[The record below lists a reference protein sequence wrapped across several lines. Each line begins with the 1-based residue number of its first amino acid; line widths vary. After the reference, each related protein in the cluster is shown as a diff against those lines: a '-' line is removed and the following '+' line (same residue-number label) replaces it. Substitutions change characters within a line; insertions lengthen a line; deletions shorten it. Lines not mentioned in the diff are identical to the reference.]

1 MGQSRLASLG
11 VLLVAGTPVRDLLL
25 CAKHLVVAA
34 TEWQLPLSGAQ
45 RMSNGTSSALNSEH
59 DLASIPIGAK
69 LLDLCVVGVMR

>member
-1 MGQSRLASLG
+1 MR
-11 VLLVAGTPVRDLLL
+11 VLLLS
-25 CAKHLVVAA
+25 AKHLFVAA
-34 TEWQLPLSGAQ
+34 TEWQLPLLGAQ